1 MSNHKQMMKLLSK
14 SPQDTEDIG
23 IILAKNL
30 PQGMTL
36 ALYGTLAAGKTALSK
51 ALFEARGY
59 HNQSSSPT
67 YTIINEYIKGTMR
80 AYHMDAYRL
89 SDSQELEYTGYRDF
103 SEDPDTDII
112 VIEWAD
118 VVESGIYTDRL
129 LKVRLER
136 TQSDNERVLT
146 IETENPELYSR
157 LTEELNAYLSN

>member
-1 MSNHKQMMKLLSK
+1 MIKLLSK

-23 IILAKNL
+23 ISLAKIL
-30 PQGMTL
+30 PHGMTL

-59 HNQSSSPT
+59 NGQFSSPT
-67 YTIINEYIKGTMR
+67 YTIINEYINGAMR

-89 SDSQELEYTGYRDF
+89 SDSEELEYTGYYDF
-103 SEDPDTDII
+103 AEDSDTDLI

-118 VVESGIYTDRL
+118 LVESGIYTDRL
-129 LKVRLER
+129 LKIRLER
-136 TQSDNERVLT
+136 TQNDNERALS

-157 LTEELNAYLSN
+157 LKEELNAYLSN

>member
-1 MSNHKQMMKLLSK
+1 MIKILSN

-36 ALYGTLAAGKTALSK
+36 ALYGALAAGKTALSK

-59 HNQSSSPT
+59 NGQFSSPT
-67 YTIINEYIKGTMR
+67 YTIINEYRNGTMR

-89 SDSQELEYTGYRDF
+89 SDAEELEYTGYYDF
-103 SEDPDTDII
+103 AEDSDTDII

-129 LKVRLER
+129 LKIRLER
-136 TQSDNERVLT
+136 TQNDNERVLT

>member
-1 MSNHKQMMKLLSK
+1 MIKILSN

-36 ALYGTLAAGKTALSK
+36 ALYGALATGKTALSK

-59 HNQSSSPT
+59 NGQFSSPT
-67 YTIINEYIKGTMR
+67 YTIINEYINGTMR

-89 SDSQELEYTGYRDF
+89 SDAEELEYTGYYDF
-103 SEDPDTDII
+103 AEDSDTDLI

-129 LKVRLER
+129 LKIRLER
-136 TQSDNERVLT
+136 TQNDNERVLT